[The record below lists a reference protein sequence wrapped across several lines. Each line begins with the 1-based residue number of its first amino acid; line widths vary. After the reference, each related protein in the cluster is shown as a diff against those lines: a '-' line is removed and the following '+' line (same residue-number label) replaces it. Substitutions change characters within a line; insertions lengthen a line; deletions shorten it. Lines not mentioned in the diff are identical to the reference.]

1 MYEEDLTNLEDWIR
15 RLKVEYTIFFN
26 GHRKKPP
33 EDLKMRVEKLVKKLS
48 EAGNMAYSERFRYN
62 TLVTRFYV
70 LRDLWRRTLMSREL
84 GENVRDVA
92 VAPDETSTGKQA
104 PGREVQVTISN
115 PDLEEDKI
123 RKLYERLLEI
133 ATRNAKQ
140 TPISYPQFL
149 KYVSAQ
155 AKSIQQ
161 KFGCSAV
168 VFNVALEQDAVKF
181 TARAKGGKQS

>member
-1 MYEEDLTNLEDWIR
+1 MYEEDLTNLEDWLR

-33 EDLKMRVEKLVKKLS
+33 EDLKLRVEKLVKKLS
-48 EAGNMAYSERFRYN
+48 EVGNMAYSERFRYN

-84 GENVRDVA
+84 GQNVRDA
-92 VAPDETSTGKQA
+92 VLPSDETSTGMQEA
-104 PGREVQVTISN
+104 GRDVQVTISN

-123 RKLYERLLEI
+123 RKLYERLIEI
-133 ATRNAKQ
+133 TARNAEQ
-140 TPISYPQFL
+140 SPIAYPQFL

-155 AKSIQQ
+155 AKTIQQ

-181 TARAKGGKQS
+181 TARAKGGKQP